1 MTIDFRAEVDKRKDA
16 LMEDLFGL
24 LRINS
29 ERDDSKVD
37 DKHPFGP
44 GPVKALEHFLA
55 LAERDGYKTRNI
67 DNYAGDFEFGQG
79 DEVLGIFAHL
89 DVVPAGSGWDTDP
102 YEPVIKDGKL
112 YARGSSD
119 DKGPTMACYYALKII
134 KELELP
140 VSKRVR
146 FIVGTDEES
155 GWGDMEYYFAH
166 NGLKDP
172 DFGFS
177 PDAEFPIINGEKGN
191 ITAYLHFEGQNDG
204 DFSLVSFNGGLR
216 ENMVPESASADF
228 TGPITLKE
236 LEAKLADFVAEQ
248 EVTGQVTEEAGVFHV
263 TIHGKS
269 AHGMMPQN
277 GINGATYLAL
287 FLSQFD
293 FQGNAKT
300 YLDLIAETLHKDFF
314 AEKTGLAYTD
324 PKMGELTMN
333 AGVFNFSKESEDN
346 TIALNFRYPQGVDT
360 DAIKANLEKLEVLR
374 RLVSQNMV
382 MCHTMYQLMILW
394 WRLFFQSM
402 RNKQALKVM
411 NKLLVAEHLDVSS
424 NVVLPMELCS
434 LVMSTRCTKQMSL
447 LRLKTCTVQLPF
459 MQKLSMS

>member
-1 MTIDFRAEVDKRKDA
+1 MTIDFRAEIDKRKDD

-37 DKHPFGP
+37 EQHPFGP

-155 GWGDMEYYFAH
+155 GWDDMAYYFAH

-204 DFSLVSFNGGLR
+204 AFSLVSFNGGLR
-216 ENMVPESASADF
+216 EEAD
-228 TGPITLKE
+228 
-236 LEAKLADFVAEQ
+236 
-248 EVTGQVTEEAGVFHV
+248 VFHV

-269 AHGMMPQN
+269 VHGMMPQK

-287 FLSQFD
+287 FLRQFD
-293 FQGNAKT
+293 FQDNAEA
-300 YLDLIAETLHKDFF
+300 YLNVIAETLHKDFF
-314 AEKTGLAYTD
+314 GEKVGLAYTD

-333 AGVFNFSKESEDN
+333 AGVFHFNKESADN
-346 TIALNFRYPQGVDT
+346 TIALNFRYPQGVDV
-360 DAIKANLEKLEVLR
+360 DGIKAGLEKLEGPKEVTLSEHGHVPHYVPVSDPMVQTLLSVYEKHTGLKGEEQIIGGGTFG
-374 RLVSQNMV
+374 RLLKRGVAYGAMFPGYVN
-382 MCHTMYQLMILW
+382 TMH
-394 WRLFFQSM
+394 
-402 RNKQALKVM
+402 QANEFTEVEDLYRAAAIY
-411 NKLLVAEHLDVSS
+411 AEAIY
-424 NVVLPMELCS
+424 ELI
-434 LVMSTRCTKQMSL
+434 K
-447 LRLKTCTVQLPF
+447 
-459 MQKLSMS
+459 